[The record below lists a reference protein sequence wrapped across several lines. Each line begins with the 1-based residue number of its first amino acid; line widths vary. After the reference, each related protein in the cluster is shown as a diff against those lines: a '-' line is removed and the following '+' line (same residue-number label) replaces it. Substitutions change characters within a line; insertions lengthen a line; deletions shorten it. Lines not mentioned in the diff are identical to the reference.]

1 MENKM
6 SIILAIAI
14 TAMICIGGMSILG
27 GGSSEA
33 QETELSVTGSTTVQ
47 PLMSLF
53 KENYENVTVG
63 VSISITGGGS
73 GQGISSAAQGTVDIG
88 MASRALKSSEKTQYP
103 DLVETKIANDGVAV
117 IVGSNA
123 GVTALTMEQ
132 IRGVYN
138 GTYTNWN
145 QVGGNDATIVVYNR
159 EASSGTRDC
168 FESVVMGGS
177 HFVLTANE
185 VASNGAM
192 KTSVA
197 NNQNAIGYVG
207 LGYLDETTNEVTV
220 DGVEPTVQNVRDEIY
235 PISRGLFLLT
245 DGAPAGWAG
254 AFINWILSPAGQEL
268 VAQKGFVP
276 L

>member
-1 MENKM
+1 M
-6 SIILAIAI
+6 SIILTIAI

-145 QVGGNDATIVVYNR
+145 QVGGNDATIVIYNR

-168 FESVVMGGS
+168 FESVVMSGS

-220 DGVEPTVQNVRDEIY
+220 NGVDPTVQNVKDGAY

-254 AFINWILSPAGQEL
+254 VFINWILSPAGQEL